1 MFTNNLIGL
10 LISGTIYIATVIFYN
25 EDTHLRILKNPNILF
40 DCIMVGLSG
49 SIG

>member
-10 LISGTIYIATVIFYN
+10 MISGTIYISTVLFYK
-25 EDTHLRILKNPNILF
+25 EDTHLRIIQNPKILF